1 MGDTSPGHPTTISL
15 STVFSISKRTEK
27 MEIAAKMIGW
37 CLSSVVDLPFASLEG
52 PLPSNEEVIELSA
65 KLEARFW
72 KMLEATGFRGF

>member
-1 MGDTSPGHPTTISL
+1 
-15 STVFSISKRTEK
+15 